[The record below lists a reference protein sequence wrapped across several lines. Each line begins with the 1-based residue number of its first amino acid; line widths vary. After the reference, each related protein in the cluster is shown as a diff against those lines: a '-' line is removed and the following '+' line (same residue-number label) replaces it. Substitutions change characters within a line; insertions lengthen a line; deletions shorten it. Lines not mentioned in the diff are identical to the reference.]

1 MGYCLRKAGS
11 LSYGDAAV
19 AEAGTFTQRILSF
32 TVKFKQRCVV
42 WALFSILQLLFG
54 ETVFRH
60 FHKKGG
66 IGVFVFRSPS
76 VTRKCQ
82 VNLRA
87 PNWARKVFESNNRRL
102 LSAFSLFIERE
113 KNPKSDDRPPR
124 NSCSPPLTATPI
136 WRRLH

>member
-19 AEAGTFTQRILSF
+19 AEAAGTFTQRILSF

-60 FHKKGG
+60 LQKKEESVFLFSDPPPSQENARSICGPP
-66 IGVFVFRSPS
+66 IGHEKFSKVIIVVFSPRFPS
-76 VTRKCQ
+76 
-82 VNLRA
+82 
-87 PNWARKVFESNNRRL
+87 S
-102 LSAFSLFIERE
+102 
-113 KNPKSDDRPPR
+113 
-124 NSCSPPLTATPI
+124 
-136 WRRLH
+136 